1 MSLNA
6 LAANVATFA
15 SAEGDG
21 EFHTP
26 TPNDF
31 WLPIV
36 GDGTWA
42 ITEQM
47 VWMAVSVVVLSVAMV
62 QLSKRA
68 AIVPT
73 KGQWLMEGFYN
84 FTRNGIARDMIGSR
98 DFLRFVPLLFSL
110 FSLILL
116 NNLFGII
123 PPVMFPTMS
132 KIGFPIALT
141 LVVYVVYHAIG
152 IK

>member
-47 VWMAVSVVVLSVAMV
+47 VWMAVSVIVLY
-62 QLSKRA
+62 LT
-68 AIVPT
+68 IVIC
-73 KGQWLMEGFYN
+73 WLLY
-84 FTRNGIARDMIGSR
+84 
-98 DFLRFVPLLFSL
+98 V
-110 FSLILL
+110 SLIAPRSRK
-116 NNLFGII
+116 G
-123 PPVMFPTMS
+123 S
-132 KIGFPIALT
+132 SS
-141 LVVYVVYHAIG
+141 
-152 IK
+152 